1 MRIYAKAQ
9 TNKLRTVKSQGE
21 YVAEVWG
28 NQRGFHRPTVKA
40 IKRVGHADNLH
51 WGFLVLETYCNSYL
65 CHYLFNHDRLE
76 VTEEIS
82 LSADH
87 RDYLQC
93 PESLLAMTEVQNS
106 RWRDLNRTYL
116 KAAKALT
123 GELKNKDVRLF
134 LKKGY
139 STREYS
145 EPFFVVAKE
154 SGYWYGYDC
163 YNEKKYLRVDNG
175 EILDHCPVVFDEAG
189 LKAIETDGLA
199 DDCVVAGGLVYK
211 QDRDYACLL
220 GRKQTTDE
228 RVTSALQIALVPVR
242 CLEPALPWFTH

>member
-21 YVAEVWG
+21 HVAEAWG
-28 NQRGFHRPTVKA
+28 SQRGFHRPTVKA
-40 IKRVGHADNLH
+40 IKRVGHADNLQ
-51 WGFLVLETYCNSYL
+51 WGFIVLETYCNSYL

-93 PESLLAMTEVQNS
+93 PESLLAMTEIQNS

-116 KAAKALT
+116 KAAKDFT
-123 GELKNKDVRLF
+123 GPLIDKDIRLF

-154 SGYWYGYDC
+154 SGYWYGFDC
-163 YNEKKYLRVDNG
+163 YGDKKHLRVTKGD
-175 EILDHCPVVFDEAG
+175 ILDHCPVVFDEAQ
-189 LKAIETDGLA
+189 LRPMEAEGLA
-199 DDCVVAGGLVYK
+199 NDCIVSGGLVYK
-211 QDRDYACLL
+211 QDGDYAILL
-220 GRKQTTDE
+220 GRKQTTTE
-228 RVTSALQIALVPVR
+228 MVTSALQRALIPVR
-242 CLEPALPWFTH
+242 CLEPSLPWLAH